1 MHTASQETGCNLI
14 DVRRCLKGT
23 IIGLAALG
31 QVLFCAGVARPQMP
45 PSEPSAARAAGP
57 PPSTAGFFPL
67 SQVHAGLTG
76 TAWTVFSGT
85 KPEPMGVEVLGVL
98 RNARGPHQD
107 LILVRLKGARPEYTG
122 VVEGMSG
129 SPVYI
134 EGRLLGSLSYRI
146 GQFSKEPIAGI
157 TPIEQMIPVSR
168 MSDTPVRI
176 AAAGDDADT
185 PRARASKAGEID
197 SNGMTFKPME
207 TPLVMAGFEPA
218 AVALWQKEMSGTA
231 LQQVAA
237 GGVGGG
243 SPDDMKMSPAAE
255 AALQPG
261 SSISALLVRG
271 DLEVSATC
279 TVTYIDARHL
289 LACGHPIFQLG
300 PISMPMATSEVVA
313 TLASPLNAFKIINT
327 GVTVGAFTE
336 DRDSAIGGLLGAE
349 AKMIPVHITV
359 HDSTGNGAGQN
370 AGGERHV
377 NVEILDQASLTPQ
390 ALTVVLYD
398 ALLQNNDSGTETS
411 FHLTGSIDVQGYPAL
426 PLNLWASAGDPI
438 PASMAT
444 ALRTGQ
450 QFSQIYTNS
459 GRMGAVREVNLNV
472 ETVPR
477 FAKVELESARLI
489 SNDIVHA
496 GDTVVVEATIRPWRQ
511 AARNIRIPIKI
522 PARMN
527 SGNVRLLVSDA
538 GTLDR
543 TLNQPHSTVGSPSLA
558 SVLAEDRRAHAE
570 DCVYVSLLVPEA
582 QAGMDG
588 HTLTDLPIS
597 VANALEP
604 VRDSRQIVM
613 NGESADVVGQASADG
628 LVAGYQILNLHVE
641 AGSGLN

>member
-1 MHTASQETGCNLI
+1 
-14 DVRRCLKGT
+14 
-23 IIGLAALG
+23 
-31 QVLFCAGVARPQMP
+31 
-45 PSEPSAARAAGP
+45 
-57 PPSTAGFFPL
+57 
-67 SQVHAGLTG
+67 
-76 TAWTVFSGT
+76 VFSGT

-107 LILVRLKGARPEYTG
+107 LILARLTGARPEYTG

-134 EGRLLGSLSYRI
+134 GSRLLGSLSYRI

-157 TPIEQMIPVSR
+157 TPIEEMIPVSK
-168 MSDTPVRI
+168 MAGSPVRM
-176 AAAGDDADT
+176 AAGGEADR
-185 PRARASKAGEID
+185 PGAHASAGGEI
-197 SNGMTFKPME
+197 SGEISGKISSGGMTFKPME
-207 TPLVMAGFEPA
+207 TPLVLAGFQPA
-218 AVALWQKEMSGTA
+218 AVAFWQKEMSGTA
-231 LQQVAA
+231 LEQVAA

-243 SPDDMKMSPAAE
+243 SADDMKLSPAAE
-255 AALQPG
+255 AALKPG

-300 PISMPMATSEVVA
+300 PVSLPMAASDVVA

-327 GVTVGAFTE
+327 GATVGAFTE
-336 DRDSAIGGLLGAE
+336 DRDSAVGGLLGAQ
-349 AKMIPVHITV
+349 ARMIPVHITV
-359 HDSTGNGAGQN
+359 HDFMRNGEGQN
-370 AGGERHV
+370 AAGERHV
-377 NVEILDQASLTPQ
+377 NVEILDQISLTPQ
-390 ALTVVLYD
+390 ALMVVVYD

-411 FHLTGSIDVQGYPAL
+411 FHLTGNIDVQGYPAL
-426 PLNLWASAGDPI
+426 PLNFWTSAGDPL
-438 PASMAT
+438 PATMAM

-459 GRMGAVREVNLNV
+459 GRMGAVREVNLDV
-472 ETVPR
+472 EAIPQ
-477 FAKVELESARLI
+477 FAKVQLESARLI

-511 AARNIRIPIKI
+511 AARNIRIPIRI

-527 SGNVRLLVSDA
+527 PGNVRLLVSDA

-543 TLNQPHSTVGSPSLA
+543 TLNQPHLPTASPSLE

-570 DCVYVSLLVPEA
+570 DRVYVSLLIPEA

-588 HTLTDLPIS
+588 HTLTELPIS

-604 VRDSRQIVM
+604 VRDARQIAM
-613 NGESADVVGQASADG
+613 NGESADVVGQAPAGG
-628 LVAGYQILNLHVE
+628 LVAGFHILSLHVE

>member
-1 MHTASQETGCNLI
+1 
-14 DVRRCLKGT
+14 
-23 IIGLAALG
+23 
-31 QVLFCAGVARPQMP
+31 
-45 PSEPSAARAAGP
+45 
-57 PPSTAGFFPL
+57 
-67 SQVHAGLTG
+67 
-76 TAWTVFSGT
+76 
-85 KPEPMGVEVLGVL
+85 
-98 RNARGPHQD
+98 
-107 LILVRLKGARPEYTG
+107 
-122 VVEGMSG
+122 
-129 SPVYI
+129 
-134 EGRLLGSLSYRI
+134 
-146 GQFSKEPIAGI
+146 EPIAGI

-185 PRARASKAGEID
+185 PRARASKGGEID

-243 SPDDMKMSPAAE
+243 SPDDMKLSPAAE

-411 FHLTGSIDVQGYPAL
+411 FHLTGNIDVQGYPAL

-543 TLNQPHSTVGSPSLA
+543 TLNQPHSTAGSPSLA